1 MLLIASLKRLSVTGS
16 NDKRGGEVSG
26 MKPEKGG
33 EEGLG
38 VQMNLGVK
46 LSLEKGRIGV
56 LNVCPFLFPNT

>member
-1 MLLIASLKRLSVTGS
+1 MLLVASLKRLGVTC
-16 NDKRGGEVSG
+16 NDGKRVREVSG
-26 MKPEKGG
+26 VKPETWG

-38 VQMNLGVK
+38 VQMNLRVK